1 MECALF
7 ALLHQYGNMP
17 PKRRTATVAEGED
30 DINGL
35 TDVMLKEILTAVRE
49 NGDKL
54 NANTTKLENLEKKYE
69 NLTLQLETVDSRVT
83 KVEAESVAANDA
95 VKHYQEAVRR
105 MEIAAIRNEENSRRF
120 NVIAYNVPEGHS
132 THESRKISFEKM
144 YDLLGNVFGIDN
156 PNIINIS
163 EAHRLPTKSS
173 EGRKPLIFKLTSM
186 LHKDILWDHL
196 PNVKKYNEGKP
207 KSDKISINMT
217 HLPSKLVKDK
227 DDLMDIYVEAKA
239 NGKSPK
245 WRYINVCLNSS
256 TIAKYHDS
264 YLSYS

>member
-1 MECALF
+1 MR
-7 ALLHQYGNMP
+7 NMP

-105 MEIAAIRNEENSRRF
+105 MEIATIRNEENSRRF
-120 NVIAYNVPEGHS
+120 NGIAYTMFLRDIQLTKVAKHHLKKCM
-132 THESRKISFEKM
+132 TYLVMF
-144 YDLLGNVFGIDN
+144 LVL
-156 PNIINIS
+156 IIQI
-163 EAHRLPTKSS
+163 
-173 EGRKPLIFKLTSM
+173 
-186 LHKDILWDHL
+186 
-196 PNVKKYNEGKP
+196 
-207 KSDKISINMT
+207 
-217 HLPSKLVKDK
+217 
-227 DDLMDIYVEAKA
+227 
-239 NGKSPK
+239 
-245 WRYINVCLNSS
+245 
-256 TIAKYHDS
+256 
-264 YLSYS
+264 